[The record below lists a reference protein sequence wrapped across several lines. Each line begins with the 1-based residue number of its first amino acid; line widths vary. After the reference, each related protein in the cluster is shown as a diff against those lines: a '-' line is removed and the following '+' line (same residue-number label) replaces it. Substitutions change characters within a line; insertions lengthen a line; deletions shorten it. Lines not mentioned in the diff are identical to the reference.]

1 MNKEGFIEI
10 FLDDLKKDVQKEI
23 VEILGEDNYD
33 IVPIAVIPVPE
44 E

>member
-10 FLDDLKKDVQKEI
+10 FLDDLKQEVQKEI

-33 IVPIAVIPVPE
+33 IVPIVVIPVPE